1 MITPRHHENLQ
12 VVNENI
18 LPRRAYY
25 VPASRPMGPLVRDRE
40 QSDRLQMLNGPWWF
54 QYFESTY
61 DVPEQF
67 YLGDDLADAYGE
79 VPVPSVWQNL
89 GFDSHQYTNIRYPIP
104 LDPPHVPQENPCGA
118 YIRDFDYAPDPDAP
132 RVHLNFEGVDSCY
145 YVWLNGS
152 YVGYS
157 QISHATSEFDVT
169 DLLVAGTNRLA
180 VLVLKWG
187 VGTYLEDQDK
197 FRTSGIF
204 RDVYL
209 LQRPE
214 SAVFDYFTT
223 TQLHPD
229 RAVVHVRASFSG
241 DPVPTRITLTDADGE
256 PVAEADLRH
265 APADDEFTHGA
276 ELGIPAPHLWN
287 AEDPYLYTLTI
298 ATEREAIVDRVGVR
312 EIQTN
317 GNVVQVNG
325 RHIRF
330 RGVNR
335 HDSDP
340 VTGPVISLD
349 QLMTDLRL
357 MKQHNVNA
365 IRSAHYPNSPYFYQL
380 CDELGFYVMN
390 EADNES
396 HGTQAQYL
404 ADPSFPNQVLHWN
417 ERIADN
423 PDFLPATMDR
433 MQACVRREKNRP
445 SVVMWSAGNEC
456 AYGITLEES
465 LRWTKDYDPTR
476 LTVYESSF
484 YDDKKRKYDYSVIDI
499 YSRMYPALT
508 EVQDYLD
515 SQPDK
520 PFLLLEYCH
529 AMGNGPGDFQDYLEV
544 VESDPVMCGGF
555 VWEWCDHAVHTG
567 TTEDGRAIYYYGGDH
582 GEIIHDG
589 NFCVDG
595 LVSPDRQPHVG
606 LLEFANVHRP
616 VRVAGFD
623 QTTGELR
630 LHNHLDFT
638 DLAGTVS
645 LSYEVTRDGEL
656 IEEGTIETLPT
667 IPPRAVGSVNCNIPV
682 PESGRCYL
690 KVTYHSLVA
699 TELVPAGHVLGFDEV
714 PLEVADPRNQ
724 TALELLPPDDQ
735 DPPALDVQADERF
748 ITISGASFEYVLDR
762 TDGLFKT
769 MNVGGEPLL
778 TRPMEVNIWRAPTDN
793 DMYIKAKWYLA
804 QYPHARAR
812 AYDTEYSVGPDGV
825 TITSSMG
832 LLAPAVQRIAALE
845 TVWHVSPAGAVH
857 VDMTVRKDPEFPM
870 FPRFGLRLFLDGAF
884 DQVTYYGLGPHES
897 YPDKHRASSHGRYS
911 SSVPELH
918 VDYLR
923 PQENGSH
930 HDCDYV
936 IAHDDA
942 ARAIAAV
949 GDQTFSFNA
958 SPYTQEQ
965 LADARRNVD
974 LTGSGETVWCLD
986 YAHNGIGSNSCG
998 PELLEKYRLDAPEF
1012 RFALTLVPSASV
1024 ESTIP
1029 HHRNEANA

>member
-1 MITPRHHENLQ
+1 MFVFNHHEDLQ
-12 VVNENI
+12 ILNENV

-40 QSDRLQMLNGPWWF
+40 LSDRLHMLNGQWSF
-54 QYFESTY
+54 RYFESTY

-67 YLGDDLADAYGE
+67 YLGEDLANGYE
-79 VPVPSVWQNL
+79 EIPVPSVWQNL

-118 YIRDFDYAPDPDAP
+118 YIRDFEYAPTPEAP

-145 YVWLNGS
+145 YVWLNGR

-169 DLLVAGTNRLA
+169 DLLVPGTNRLA

-209 LQRPE
+209 LERPE
-214 SAVFDYFTT
+214 SAIFDYFTT
-223 TQLHPD
+223 TQIHPD
-229 RAVVHVRASFSG
+229 RAVVRVRASFTSE
-241 DPVPTRITLTDADGE
+241 PIPARIALTDATGE
-256 PVAEADLRH
+256 PIAAAELEHTPD
-265 APADDEFTHGA
+265 DDEYTHSA
-276 ELGIPAPHLWN
+276 ELEIPAPHLWN

-298 ATEREAIVDRVGVR
+298 ETERETIVDRVGVR
-312 EIQTN
+312 NVRTN
-317 GNVVQVNG
+317 GNVIQVNDQD
-325 RHIRF
+325 IRF

-340 VTGPVISLD
+340 VTGPAINLD
-349 QLMTDLRL
+349 QLMTDLRM

-365 IRSAHYPNSPYFYQL
+365 IRSSHYPNSPYFYQL
-380 CDELGFYVMN
+380 CDELGFYVLD

-404 ADPSFPNQVLHWN
+404 ADLSFPNQVLHWN

-423 PDFLPATMDR
+423 PDFLPASMDR

-445 SVVMWSAGNEC
+445 SIVMWSAGNEC
-456 AYGITLEES
+456 AYGITFEES
-465 LRWTKDYDPTR
+465 LRWTKEFDPSR

-484 YDDKKRKYDYSVIDI
+484 YDDKKRKYDYSVIDV

-508 EVQDYLD
+508 EVQEYLD

-529 AMGNGPGDFQDYLEV
+529 AMGNGPGDFEDYLEII
-544 VESDPVMCGGF
+544 ESNPAMCGGF
-555 VWEWCDHAVHTG
+555 VWEWCDHAVYKG

-582 GEIIHDG
+582 GEIIHDS

-616 VRVAGFD
+616 VRAAGFN
-623 QTTGELR
+623 QATGELR
-630 LHNHLDFT
+630 LRNNLDFT
-638 DLAGTVS
+638 NLAGLVS
-645 LSYEVTRDGEL
+645 VSYEVTRDGEV
-656 IEEGTIETLPT
+656 IESGTIESLPS
-667 IPPRAVGSVNCNIPV
+667 IPPRATGSVHCGITIPD
-682 PESGRCYL
+682 SGRCYL
-690 KVTYHSLVA
+690 TVTYHLIGA
-699 TELVPAGHVLGFDEV
+699 TELVPAGHSLGFDEIL
-714 PLEVADPRNQ
+714 LEVADPRNQ
-724 TALELLPPDDQ
+724 AALKLLEADD
-735 DPPALDVQADERF
+735 DHSHALDVQADERF
-748 ITISGASFEYVLDR
+748 ITISGGAFEYVLDR
-762 TDGLFKT
+762 TNGLFRT
-769 MNVGGEPLL
+769 MSVGGEPLL
-778 TRPMEVNIWRAPTDN
+778 TRPMELNIWRAPTDN
-793 DMYIKAKWYLA
+793 DMYIKEKWQLA

-812 AYDTEYSVGPDGV
+812 AYSTECSVSPDGV
-825 TITSSMG
+825 TVTSSMA
-832 LLAPAVQRIAALE
+832 LLAPAVQRIAQID
-845 TVWHVSPAGAVH
+845 TVWHVSAAGAVH

-870 FPRFGLRLFLDGAF
+870 FPRFGLRLFLDGTF
-884 DQVTYYGLGPHES
+884 DQVTYYGLGPFES

-911 SSVPELH
+911 STVLGLH

-936 IAHDDA
+936 IAGNA

-949 GDQTFSFNA
+949 GDGTFSFNA

-965 LADARRNVD
+965 LDDATHNVD
-974 LTGSGETVWCLD
+974 LAFSGETVWCLD
-986 YAHNGIGSNSCG
+986 YAQNGIGSNSCG
-998 PELLEKYRLDAPEF
+998 PEVLEKYRLDAPEF

-1024 ESTIP
+1024 PSTIP
-1029 HHRNEANA
+1029 QHENEVNA

>member
-1 MITPRHHENLQ
+1 MFVFNHHEDLQ
-12 VVNENI
+12 ILNENV

-40 QSDRLQMLNGPWWF
+40 LSDRLHMLNGQWSF
-54 QYFESTY
+54 RYFESTY

-67 YLGDDLADAYGE
+67 YLGEDLANGYE
-79 VPVPSVWQNL
+79 EIPVPSVWQNL

-118 YIRDFDYAPDPDAP
+118 YIRDFEYAPTPDAP
-132 RVHLNFEGVDSCY
+132 RVHLTFEGVDSCY

-169 DLLVAGTNRLA
+169 DLLVPGTNRLA

-209 LQRPE
+209 LERPE

-229 RAVVHVRASFSG
+229 RAVVRVRASFSG
-241 DPVPTRITLTDADGE
+241 APVPARLAITDANGESVAKSELEPTPDDG
-256 PVAEADLRH
+256 
-265 APADDEFTHGA
+265 EFTHGT
-276 ELGIPAPHLWN
+276 ELEIPAPHLWN

-298 ATEREAIVDRVGVR
+298 ATEHETIVDRVGVR
-312 EIQTN
+312 NIHTN
-317 GNVVQVNG
+317 GNVIQVND
-325 RHIRF
+325 RDIRF

-340 VTGPVISLD
+340 VTGPVISLS
-349 QLMTDLRL
+349 QLMTDLRM

-365 IRSAHYPNSPYFYQL
+365 IRSSHYPNSPYFYQL
-380 CDELGFYVMN
+380 CDELGFYVLD

-404 ADPSFPNQVLHWN
+404 ADLSFPNQVLHWN

-423 PDFLPATMDR
+423 PDFVPASMDR

-445 SVVMWSAGNEC
+445 SIVMWSAGNEC
-456 AYGITLEES
+456 AYGITFEES
-465 LRWTKDYDPTR
+465 LRWTKEYDPTR
-476 LTVYESSF
+476 LTAYESSF
-484 YDDKKRKYDYSVIDI
+484 YDDKKREYDYSVIDV

-508 EVQDYLD
+508 EVQEYLD

-529 AMGNGPGDFQDYLEV
+529 AMGNGPGDFEDYLEII
-544 VESDPVMCGGF
+544 ESNPAMCGGF
-555 VWEWCDHAVHTG
+555 VWEWCDHAVYKG
-567 TTEDGRAIYYYGGDH
+567 TTEDGRAIYHYGGDH

-623 QTTGELR
+623 QATGELR
-630 LHNHLDFT
+630 LRNNLDFT

-645 LSYEVTRDGEL
+645 LSYQVTRDGEV
-656 IEEGTIETLPT
+656 IESGTIESLPA
-667 IPPRAVGSVNCNIPV
+667 IPPRATGAVHCGIAIPD
-682 PESGRCYL
+682 SGRCYL
-690 KVTYHSLVA
+690 TVTYHLIA
-699 TELVPAGHVLGFDEV
+699 GTELLPAGHTLGFDEV
-714 PLEVADPRNQ
+714 LLEVADPRNQ
-724 TALELLPPDDQ
+724 AALELVQPDGD
-735 DPPALDVQADERF
+735 DSPALDVQADGRF
-748 ITISGASFEYVLDR
+748 ITISGGSFEYVLDR
-762 TDGLFKT
+762 TNGLFAA
-769 MNVGGEPLL
+769 MNVDGEPLL
-778 TRPMEVNIWRAPTDN
+778 TRPMELNIWRAPTDN
-793 DMYIKAKWYLA
+793 DMYIKAKWLLA

-812 AYDTEYSVGPDGV
+812 AYSTEYSVGADGV
-825 TITSSMG
+825 TITSSMA
-832 LLAPAVQRIAALE
+832 LLAPAVQRIAQID
-845 TVWHVSPAGAVH
+845 TVWHVSAAGVVH
-857 VDMTVRKDPEFPM
+857 VEMTVRKDPEFPM
-870 FPRFGLRLFLDGAF
+870 FPRFGLRLFLESAF
-884 DQVTYYGLGPHES
+884 DQITYYGLGPHES

-911 SSVPELH
+911 STVLGLH

-936 IAHDDA
+936 IAGSV
-942 ARAIAAV
+942 ARTIAAV
-949 GDQTFSFNA
+949 GDATFSFNA
-958 SPYTQEQ
+958 SPYTQEH
-965 LADARRNVD
+965 LDDATHNVD
-974 LTGSGETVWCLD
+974 LAFSGETVWCLD
-986 YAHNGIGSNSCG
+986 YAQNGIGSNSCG
-998 PELLEKYRLDAPEF
+998 PEVLEKYRLDAPEF

-1024 ESTIP
+1024 PSTIP
-1029 HHRNEANA
+1029 QHENEVNA